1 MTIGGQFKIEGIA
14 EIERE
19 LKRIETRGG
28 DLARAHQNIG
38 AVLESRVNQRFDAK
52 TDPTGAV
59 WVPHKASTRARYD
72 RGDTNKRGK
81 LKRRGTLLRRT
92 GLMLD
97 SLSYAADAHSVSVG
111 FGRPYALYIETGTRS
126 MARRGMLMGDPLS
139 GRLSND
145 DADAVLDLLMRHF
158 ET

>member
-1 MTIGGQFKIEGIA
+1 MTIGLQLKIDGIA

-19 LKRIETRGG
+19 LQRIETRGG
-28 DLARAHQNIG
+28 DLARAHENIG

-52 TDPTGAV
+52 ADPSGAA
-59 WVPHKASTRARYD
+59 WAPHMASTRERYD
-72 RGDTNKRGK
+72 RADTNKRGK

-97 SLSYAADAHSVSVG
+97 SLSHIADARGATVG
-111 FGRPYALYIETGTRS
+111 FGRPYALYHETGTRR
-126 MARRGMLMGDPLS
+126 MARRGMLMDDPLA

-145 DADAVLDLLMRHF
+145 DADAVLDILMQHF
-158 ET
+158 ER